1 MKTLTFYLIRH
12 GKTEWNEKRLLQGNG
27 DSPLTQEGIEGAKR
41 TAKALSNIDF
51 TAAYSSVLPRA
62 ISTANMISAHK
73 TTPLICHA
81 GLNELC
87 FGSWEGQAIEELSC
101 LPEYRQMRDQP
112 AQYLGLTNGGETY
125 QQLATRAM
133 GVIEQIIQRY
143 DTGNIL
149 IVSHGHTLR
158 MLLALFHGATWQT
171 HREKSTSLANT
182 SISVVH
188 YLQTENETGRFVLEK
203 VNDIQHL
210 TDSFDEE

>member
-1 MKTLTFYLIRH
+1 
-12 GKTEWNEKRLLQGNG
+12 
-27 DSPLTQEGIEGAKR
+27 
-41 TAKALSNIDF
+41 
-51 TAAYSSVLPRA
+51 
-62 ISTANMISAHK
+62 
-73 TTPLICHA
+73 
-81 GLNELC
+81 
-87 FGSWEGQAIEELSC
+87 
-101 LPEYRQMRDQP
+101 
-112 AQYLGLTNGGETY
+112 
-125 QQLATRAM
+125 M

-203 VNDIQHL
+203 VNNIQHL